1 MINSDNSIQ
10 VNIKFTFTVF
20 EYIIVYK
27 IVYEISVFSTL
38 SEHTHTHDGHTG
50 FTFKWFFPAGF
61 TWSFSLV

>member
-38 SEHTHTHDGHTG
+38 SEHTHTTATLVSHSND
-50 FTFKWFFPAGF
+50 FFQLALLDHF
-61 TWSFSLV
+61 H